1 MDHSPPYSFLNE
13 SAPATPGTTTQDAA
27 TASSPSLR
35 SYVPETPPGRNQDL
49 ARTRQAA
56 RALVKI
62 YEDETAAPSS
72 QMTVIQDTPPSRQ
85 PLRELTLSRESSPE
99 LILAHRADSPPA
111 RLTHSSSPTT
121 SEEMNVEEWDSQG
134 SDKEQDDSA
143 LLLDTSCSRIP
154 RVVNTGHG
162 KHLQNYA
169 ELLTQST
176 TLVESA
182 MKMGAIISIVSSIS
196 TENSKQKMYTG
207 SVLAPPDQVRAQAA
221 LDTLIATYC
230 LFRERLSTFGTMSQ
244 SMEILS
250 TLHSKDHLLEVLT
263 QHARTCGQ
271 EAFHSQQKAS
281 FLRTLKIIL
290 RATGSCSTDRSITP
304 QTASTVQRWRPQEC
318 RITKPK
324 ASKSTGRPTQRQDD
338 GYWRAYATRSIES
351 NDWRETTPTP
361 QSKSSSTE
369 N

>member
-27 TASSPSLR
+27 TASSQDLR
-35 SYVPETPPGRNQDL
+35 SYVPETPPGRNRDL

-56 RALVKI
+56 RALVQI

-72 QMTVIQDTPPSRQ
+72 QMTVIPDTPPARQ
-85 PLRELTLSRESSPE
+85 PLREVELDSPFV
-99 LILAHRADSPPA
+99 SPPA
-111 RLTHSSSPTT
+111 RLTHSSSPST

-196 TENSKQKMYTG
+196 TENSKQKMCTD

-250 TLHSKDHLLEVLT
+250 TLHSKDHLLGVLT

-304 QTASTVQRWRPQEC
+304 QTAYTVQRWRPQEC

-351 NDWRETTPTP
+351 DDWRETTPTP
-361 QSKSSSTE
+361 PSKSSSTE